1 MSFNRSKN
9 GAQHQIKNG
18 EPAERA
24 PWMTPLESRFAEA
37 EHNLSSSR
45 RRLIRNILNDSD
57 DTYFLSSRELAQRY
71 EVDAATIVRTI
82 QVMGYERYA
91 DFIADL
97 RSHFVLRMNVYT
109 VMKAAAREKRSIA
122 DHIEHSLEM
131 EAHNLNALRSELTA
145 KQVIEVAR
153 HVTRSRRILVVG
165 IDFAAVLSGLLSYGL
180 VSLGFNAEAPIGS
193 TGNLLQKV
201 RLLEPRDFLI
211 AISFGRCLK
220 DTVESAVRA
229 HKRGVQ
235 TFGITDSDR
244 SPIAR
249 FCDSHWIASIA
260 NPSFNASYVAP
271 VAAINALLVA
281 CAHIQQKRSLVW
293 LKEKEN
299 ELKVGTRWYPS
310 VGDEFA
316 ESKKTEASHVNFE

>member
-1 MSFNRSKN
+1 
-9 GAQHQIKNG
+9 
-18 EPAERA
+18 
-24 PWMTPLESRFAEA
+24 MTPLESRFVKA

-45 RRLIRNILNDSD
+45 RRLIRSILDNSD

-82 QVMGYERYA
+82 QVMGYKRYA

-131 EAHNLNALRSELTA
+131 EAHNLSALRSELKA
-145 KQVIEVAR
+145 SQVIDVAR
-153 HVTRSRRILVVG
+153 RINRARRILVVG
-165 IDFAAVLSGLLSYGL
+165 IDFAATLSHLLAYGL
-180 VSLGFNAEAPIGS
+180 VSLGFNAEAPTGS

-201 RLLEPRDFLI
+201 RLLDSRDLLI

-220 DTVESAVRA
+220 DTVESVVRA
-229 HKRGVQ
+229 RKRDVH

-249 FCDSHWIASIA
+249 FCDSYFIASIG

-281 CAHIQQKRSLVW
+281 CAHIQPKRSLVV

-299 ELKVGTRWYPS
+299 ELKFGTRWYPS
-310 VGDEFA
+310 AEEEFTA
-316 ESKKTEASHVNFE
+316 TKKKEASHANFE

>member
-1 MSFNRSKN
+1 
-9 GAQHQIKNG
+9 
-18 EPAERA
+18 
-24 PWMTPLESRFAEA
+24 MTPLESRFVEA
-37 EHNLSSSR
+37 QHNLSSSR
-45 RRLIRNILNDSD
+45 RRLIKNILNDSE

-145 KQVIEVAR
+145 KQVIDVAR
-153 HVTRSRRILVVG
+153 RVTRSRRILVVG
-165 IDFAAVLSGLLSYGL
+165 IDFAAALSGLLSYGL
-180 VSLGFNAEAPIGS
+180 ASLGFNAEAPTGS

-201 RLLEPRDFLI
+201 RLLEPRDLLI

-220 DTVESAVRA
+220 DTVESVVRA
-229 HKRGVQ
+229 HQRHVP

-316 ESKKTEASHVNFE
+316 ESKKTEASHANFE